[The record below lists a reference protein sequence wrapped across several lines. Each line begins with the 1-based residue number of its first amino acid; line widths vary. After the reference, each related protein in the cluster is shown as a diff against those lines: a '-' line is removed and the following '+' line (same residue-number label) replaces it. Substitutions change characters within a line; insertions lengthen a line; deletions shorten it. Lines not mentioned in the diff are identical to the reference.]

1 MRLLKAVAILNRK
14 AILPGQ
20 TIGIIGGGQ
29 LGRMMALSAKA
40 MGYRVA
46 VLDPNPDSPCG
57 QVSDHKI
64 IGPYN
69 SATAMVQLAEMCDV
83 VTYEFENI
91 DENALLIAASLT
103 WVPQGIQLLGIAKDR
118 IKEKTAIREAGLPV
132 APFKAVGTK
141 LELSDAAKQLGF
153 PCVVKTAR
161 GGYDGKGQYVLKND
175 REIEEAAELLDQG
188 PCVVE
193 KWISFEKEISVIT
206 SRNSSGE
213 TAVFPVA
220 ENIHKNNILHQTIVP
235 AGISDEASEKAT
247 RMAVRLADA
256 LDMVGTLAV
265 EMFLMKDGTIYI
277 NEIAPRPHN
286 SGHFTI
292 EACETSQFTQH
303 IKAVC
308 NLPLGRTELLHPA
321 VMVNVL
327 GEHQERLLE
336 KLPELRNWNIHLYG
350 KSEAK
355 AGRKMGHATLLRDST
370 EQALTE
376 VENSGIWTGR
386 YMPAIGK

>member
-1 MRLLKAVAILNRK
+1 MNRK
-14 AILPGQ
+14 VILPGQ

-29 LGRMMALSAKA
+29 LGRMMALSARA
-40 MGYRVA
+40 MGYRIA

-57 QVSDHKI
+57 QVADHKI
-64 IGPYN
+64 ISPYD
-69 SATAMVQLAEMCDV
+69 SETAMVQLAKMCDV

-91 DENALLIAASLT
+91 DEKALEIAMNLT
-103 WVPQGIQLLGIAKDR
+103 WVPQGFQLLSIAKDR
-118 IKEKTAIREAGLPV
+118 INEKNAIREAGLPV
-132 APFKAVGTK
+132 APFKAVETT
-141 LELSDAAKQLGF
+141 LELAEAVKELGF
-153 PCVVKTAR
+153 PCVVKTAQ

-175 REIEEAAELLDQG
+175 REIETAAGLLKHG

-193 KWISFEKEISVIT
+193 KWVSFEKEISVIAAR
-206 SRNSSGE
+206 SSSGE

-235 AGISDEASEKAT
+235 ARISDEASEKALSL
-247 RMAVRLADA
+247 AVQLADA

-265 EMFLMKDGTIYI
+265 EMFLMEDGSIYI

-292 EACETSQFTQH
+292 EACETSQFAQH

-308 NLPLGRTELLHPA
+308 NLPLGSTELLNPA
-321 VMVNVL
+321 VMVNLL

-350 KSEAK
+350 KNEAK
-355 AGRKMGHATLLRDST
+355 AGRKMGHATLLRDSA
-370 EQALTE
+370 EQALLE
-376 VENSGIWTGR
+376 IEESGIWTGK
-386 YMPAIGK
+386 YMSAQSK